1 VIETIRDSDTFCRL
15 LVHGP
20 EDLLV
25 DIALDS
31 APGRPATASTLGPT
45 FAPEELVGRKV
56 VALFDRAAPRDF
68 VDVFMLSKRFTPA
81 ELLRLAAEV
90 DAGFDVAVFADMVAI
105 LGRYSD
111 VDLDVGQVDFAAL
124 RRFFGELLDRLRDT
138 H

>member
-1 VIETIRDSDTFCRL
+1 
-15 LVHGP
+15 
-20 EDLLV
+20 
-25 DIALDS
+25 
-31 APGRPATASTLGPT
+31 
-45 FAPEELVGRKV
+45 
-56 VALFDRAAPRDF
+56 
-68 VDVFMLSKRFTPA
+68 MLSKRFTPA

>member
-56 VALFDRAAPRDF
+56 VALFDRAAPRDL

-81 ELLRLAAEV
+81 ELSRLAAEV

>member
-1 VIETIRDSDTFCRL
+1 MRI
-15 LVHGP
+15 
-20 EDLLV
+20 
-25 DIALDS
+25 
-31 APGRPATASTLGPT
+31 
-45 FAPEELVGRKV
+45 
-56 VALFDRAAPRDF
+56 
-68 VDVFMLSKRFTPA
+68 
-81 ELLRLAAEV
+81 AAEV